1 MLAEG
6 KVDLSVYS
14 SGGAAGKK
22 GGAAKGK
29 MKENEQNVKNRE
41 REVVFGRMIER

>member
-6 KVDLSVYS
+6 KIDLNVYS
-14 SGGAAGKK
+14 SGGKN

-41 REVVFGRMIER
+41 REVVFGRMIDR